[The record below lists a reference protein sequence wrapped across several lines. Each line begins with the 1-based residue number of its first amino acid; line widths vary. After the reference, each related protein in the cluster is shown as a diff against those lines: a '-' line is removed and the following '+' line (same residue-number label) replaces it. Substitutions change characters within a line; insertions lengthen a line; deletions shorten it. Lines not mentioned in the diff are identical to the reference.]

1 MALSTILG
9 NMQTTGM
16 TMAFITYSIIY
27 KNIHKYGNIFLNT
40 TGGKL
45 EITKYA
51 IYTLEW
57 DFDKHGIIFL
67 KENTPSSITIQ
78 SSETK
83 TNQRIP
89 HLPNNIPFKYF
100 WVHTSPN
107 ICQNKQS
114 YITFKTAQDDVRIL
128 SSKYF
133 THFQSRIYLNNH
145 YNMKL
150 YFPLTT
156 TCLSEAQYIKINKTY
171 IPQVISSM
179 DFNRTWPRVLR
190 FGYHLYGGL

>member
-16 TMAFITYSIIY
+16 TMTFITYSIIY

-45 EITKYA
+45 EIKQCA

-57 DFDKHGIIFL
+57 DFDKHGITFL

-89 HLPNNIPFKYF
+89 HLPNNLSFKYL

-107 ICQNKQS
+107 IYVK
-114 YITFKTAQDDVRIL
+114 I
-128 SSKYF
+128 
-133 THFQSRIYLNNH
+133 NNH
-145 YNMKL
+145 M
-150 YFPLTT
+150 
-156 TCLSEAQYIKINKTY
+156 
-171 IPQVISSM
+171 
-179 DFNRTWPRVLR
+179 
-190 FGYHLYGGL
+190 